1 MLSLGPCMKS
11 LTNVSYLIH
20 FLCNSGFLSERQI
33 ASVNKNEE
41 PLGCPKH
48 GPWSQNTIGISSPP
62 VWLWESRSL
71 QAHLSRKRSC
81 IFTLMGKL

>member
-1 MLSLGPCMKS
+1 MLSLGLCTKS

-33 ASVNKNEE
+33 AFVNKNKE

-48 GPWSQNTIGISSPP
+48 GPWSRVAGISSPP

-71 QAHLSRKRSC
+71 QALLSRKRSC